1 MRKQRLPGRRDV
13 MLVAH
18 EPPNTE
24 HLGIRVVAA
33 GLAEAGF
40 RPHVLP
46 VGSPSNLAAAVSETL
61 AKQPFLVGVSIS
73 DPLAAPLLLAFV
85 RLLRQR
91 GFAGHITAGG
101 ALATLERTNLLAAHP
116 AIDSVVRHAGEAVIV
131 ELARVLGEGGKL
143 DEVPGLT
150 TRLGEG
156 RGNPHVFT
164 PSRLRPLRA
173 EAPPTLI
180 GIPKAD
186 VAASRGCAGRCAY
199 CGVSALERELDHER
213 QLLGLPAS
221 AQRGSI
227 HRPVDDLADE
237 VAALYHDRSVRVVQV
252 VDDNVLG
259 PDPRAA
265 RAWLAE
271 LEAALQRRRVGTM
284 AWRLMAEPSVLSD
297 EVADALARLGA
308 LSVLV
313 GIESLT
319 PQGKSAL
326 GRRGSHADDMAC
338 LHKLAARGISP
349 LLNVLALRPDGTL
362 ADTRAELAGLARLDD
377 YAWEVVPLTVWP
389 GTTLAGQLA
398 AKGQLVGQG
407 AGMAWRPSEPDA
419 ERFLF
424 ALNRLRMGGL
434 AWVTRL
440 PCAVDAIFALRVA
453 HRLGLPGSGRGLVD
467 RAQALLAQ
475 AQRVRLSVLEQALAL
490 AGSPLS
496 AREFGQAVE
505 SLQQQS
511 ANQLAP
517 FDERF
522 ACLLDE
528 VTWPDGHATALRPA
542 RRLASPW
549 LAHGLMMAMATG
561 CAGTGAGALDAA
573 PPGADAATEPW
584 PVILLDTRLDK
595 PSDLPIVAP
604 ADSASLPHDSC
615 ATDGGQTTSLDGSCD
630 YYTLEQSVGW
640 AVGCCCGAISS
651 SSDSG
656 YAVVIDCDGRAIE
669 LLGLPNQTP
678 LLSGDARQA
687 WLDSLANDRWPCFAG
702 QSVQFTCM
710 ICLFP
715 P

>member
-46 VGSPSNLAAAVSETL
+46 VGSPSNLAAVVSETL
-61 AKQPFLVGVSIS
+61 ATQPFLVGVSIS
-73 DPLAAPLLLAFV
+73 DPLVAPLLLAFV

-101 ALATLERTNLLAAHP
+101 ALATLERGKLLADHP

-131 ELARVLGEGGKL
+131 ELARALVDGGNL

-156 RGNPHVFT
+156 RGNPGAFT

-173 EAPPTLI
+173 EAPPTLL

-199 CGVSALERELDHER
+199 CGVSALERDLESER
-213 QLLGLPAS
+213 QLLGLPADYS
-221 AQRGSI
+221 RGSI

-265 RAWLAE
+265 RAWLAQ
-271 LEAALQRRRVGTM
+271 LEAALARRRVGTM
-284 AWRLMAEPSVLSD
+284 AWRLMAEPSVVTD
-297 EVADALARLGA
+297 EVADVFARLGV

-326 GRRGSHADDMAC
+326 GRRGTHADDMAC
-338 LHKLAARGISP
+338 LHRLAARGISP
-349 LLNVLALRPDGTL
+349 LLNVLALRPEGTL
-362 ADTRAELAGLARLDD
+362 VDARAELAGLAQLDD
-377 YAWEVVPLTVWP
+377 FAWEVVPLTVWP

-407 AGMAWRPSEPDA
+407 AGLAWLPSEPET

-434 AWVTRL
+434 AWVTRQ
-440 PCAVDAIFALRVA
+440 PGAVDVMFALRVA
-453 HRLGLPGSGRGLVD
+453 HRLGLPGGGRDQVD
-467 RAQALLAQ
+467 QAQVWLAQ
-475 AQRVRLSVLEQALAL
+475 AQRVRRYILEQAIAL
-490 AGSPLS
+490 ATSSLS

-505 SLQQQS
+505 ALHQQ
-511 ANQLAP
+511 AVNRLAP

-528 VTWPDGHATALRPA
+528 VTWPDAHATALRPA

-561 CAGTGAGALDAA
+561 CAGSGAHDAN
-573 PPGADAATEPW
+573 PPIADAAAEPVYIVLPDGPFGTTV
-584 PVILLDTRLDK
+584 PVDTQPLPHESCTSDGAQSESLDASCDVYALMDAVSRATSWGCQAI
-595 PSDLPIVAP
+595 PSTS
-604 ADSASLPHDSC
+604 DSA
-615 ATDGGQTTSLDGSCD
+615 
-630 YYTLEQSVGW
+630 
-640 AVGCCCGAISS
+640 
-651 SSDSG
+651 

-669 LLGLPNQTP
+669 LLSLPGQTP

-687 WLDSLANDRWPCFAG
+687 WLDSLANDRWACFAG

-710 ICLFP
+710 VCLFP